1 MDDGYPTGF
10 VEGDGSDDHN
20 IEGQPEQDLSRHEEE
35 RLDSMTTVH
44 SSSDK
49 SQGRDETAQSNP
61 HGRDLAAQHTADLE
75 LLQNKSFQQDEGGGG
90 DTEERESPHR
100 L

>member
-1 MDDGYPTGF
+1 MDDGNPTGF

-20 IEGQPEQDLSRHEEE
+20 TEGQPEQDLSRHEEE
-35 RLDSMTTVH
+35 RLNSMTTVQ

-49 SQGRDETAQSNP
+49 SQGRDETARSNP
-61 HGRDLAAQHTADLE
+61 RGRDLAAQHTADLE
-75 LLQNKSFQQDEGGGG
+75 TAAPEQKFPARRGGGIQR
-90 DTEERESPHR
+90 RESPHR